1 MLSERGEEE
10 MRQAQF
16 RHAIMVAPAP
26 GFTDRVMTRIQARE
40 RARAR
45 RWGVLGAGLLFL
57 AAGIVSVL
65 LGGVLLGLLAIAA
78 TNPDVVLTVFVSLTP
93 LVDFGTTLAEALWIA
108 LTVVASNV
116 SAVQLLAFAASV
128 FVLTLVWVRVVS
140 GSSLHLLTQT
150 VGGFGK

>member
-1 MLSERGEEE
+1 MQSERGEEE

-16 RHAIMVAPAP
+16 RYASMVAPAA
-26 GFTDRVMTRIQARE
+26 GFTARVMARIQEQE

-57 AAGIVSVL
+57 AAGVVSVL
-65 LGGVLLGLLAIAA
+65 LAGVLLGLLAIAA
-78 TNPDVVLTVFVSLTP
+78 TNPDVVFTVVVSLTP
-93 LVDFGTTLAEALWIA
+93 LVDFGTTVAEALWISLA
-108 LTVVASNV
+108 VVASNI

>member
-16 RHAIMVAPAP
+16 RHASMVSPAP
-26 GFTDRVMTRIQARE
+26 GFTARVMVRIQARE

-78 TNPDVVLTVFVSLTP
+78 ANPDVFLTVVVSLTP
-93 LVDFGTTLAEALWIA
+93 LLDFGTTLAEALWISLA
-108 LTVVASNV
+108 VVASNI
-116 SAVQLLAFAASV
+116 SAVQMLAFAASV
-128 FVLTLVWVRVVS
+128 FMLTLVWVRVVS

-150 VGGFGK
+150 VGGIGK